1 MMLMLLK
8 TFKSAR
14 KDYINSVAHFLLVL
28 VGSIWF
34 QTFHVKSEDDS
45 GKVFHSIEAVQGG
58 VAKLPCDIT
67 PAVIGDKMH
76 IVIWYKEGIKSK
88 PVPIY
93 TFDSRDKQ
101 LKQGKHWS
109 NEHILGGRAYFRYQD
124 EPAKLTLDSVKESDG
139 GIYQCRVDFR
149 QAPTKNIKV
158 NLTIIVPPEKL
169 SILDEKGVHIPHYI
183 LGPYN
188 EGASVNITCVATGGR
203 PLPKV
208 TWWQENALLDE
219 SYETLSARRVR
230 NILHLEQ
237 LKRRDLHRVFTC
249 QASNNQL
256 VSPISSSVTLDMNL
270 RPLWVKF
277 VGENRPLSAESTYEL
292 SCEVVGSRPPP
303 AITWWKGSIQMTN
316 TRETTSPDSNTTVG
330 ILTFTPT
337 IDDGGK
343 YLSCRGQQQLIP
355 GSGIEDGWKLDIH
368 HVPLVSLELGSNLN
382 GSTIKEGVDVYF
394 ECNIKS
400 NPWVYKVSW
409 RHNGKILYNNAAIGT
424 IVSNQSLVLQNVT
437 RLRSGL
443 YTCVGS
449 NQEGDGESNPV
460 QLDVKFAPV
469 CRPGQPKIYGVA
481 RQEIAE
487 IRCELEANPT
497 DVQFTW
503 KFNNTDNS
511 ILTVDLPQNLIVN
524 DRARS
529 IASYQPMTER
539 DYGTLLCSGTN
550 EIGDQR
556 EPCIFY
562 INPAGKPDALSN
574 CTIINQTVDSLHIEC
589 IEGFDGGLNQ
599 EFIME
604 LYDTL
609 TRKLVNNVTSKIP
622 VFTVSGLESG
632 LGFQIG
638 LYAINKK
645 GKSSTA
651 YLQTFTLKSAEKHTA
666 LTPVLLHITP
676 ILGIIIG
683 VVTALILVAI
693 VIVVIKRLRN
703 SDMQDDACK
712 DTQLSVASRDTESNI
727 DKNSMLVL
735 NRDLNI
741 SSGSIEDK
749 NPDIVPLNNG
759 DSEYQEEERAFERLN
774 NSTLR
779 SYNRL
784 QSVADDRKPSLYD
797 NYNASEVT
805 YAELSL
811 VKQQMSPVIYSNQQS
826 IPMSVIRTQE
836 PTVYAQIDVAKCV
849 PSYLSSSGLSYP
861 CPTPGISQQHYSEYP
876 LRHSGD
882 EHQPE
887 PYTTA
892 ETPLINNRE
901 NNVGQPLLEGVCN
914 RLPIKSQPRATATA
928 TRF

>member
-1 MMLMLLK
+1 
-8 TFKSAR
+8 
-14 KDYINSVAHFLLVL
+14 
-28 VGSIWF
+28 
-34 QTFHVKSEDDS
+34 
-45 GKVFHSIEAVQGG
+45 
-58 VAKLPCDIT
+58 
-67 PAVIGDKMH
+67 MH
-76 IVIWYKEGIKSK
+76 IVIWYKEGIKTK
-88 PVPIY
+88 PLPIY

-101 LKQGKHWS
+101 LKLGKHWS
-109 NEHILGGRAYFRYQD
+109 DENILGGRAYFRYQD

-149 QAPTKNIKV
+149 QTPTRNVKV
-158 NLTIIVPPEKL
+158 NLTVIISPEKL
-169 SILDEKGVHIPHYI
+169 SILDERGVHIPHYI

-203 PLPKV
+203 PLPRV

-219 SYETLSARRVR
+219 TYEVLSARRVR
-230 NILHLEQ
+230 NILHLEE
-237 LKRRDLHRVFTC
+237 LERKDLHRVFTC

-256 VSPISSSVTLDMNL
+256 IAPISSSVTLDMNL
-270 RPLWVKF
+270 RPLWVKL
-277 VGENRPLSAESTYEL
+277 VGENRPLSAESTYDL
-292 SCEVVGSRPPP
+292 NCEVVGSRPPP
-303 AITWWKGSIQMTN
+303 TITWWKGSIQMTN
-316 TRETTSPDSNTTVG
+316 TRETTSPDSNTTTSV
-330 ILTFTPT
+330 LTFLPT

-343 YLSCRGQQQLIP
+343 YLSCRGQQQLIT

-409 RHNGKILYNNAAIGT
+409 RHNGKILYNNAVIGT

-437 RLRSGL
+437 RTRSGL

-487 IRCELEANPT
+487 IRCELEANPA
-497 DVQFTW
+497 DVQFIW
-503 KFNNTDNS
+503 KFNNTDNRA
-511 ILTVDLPQNLIVN
+511 LTVDLPQNLIVN

-539 DYGTLLCSGTN
+539 DYGTLLCSGSN

-556 EPCIFY
+556 EPCVFH

-574 CTIINQTVDSLHIEC
+574 CTIVNQTVESLHVEC
-589 IEGFDGGLNQ
+589 VEGFDGGLHQ
-599 EFIME
+599 EFVME

-622 VFTVSGLESG
+622 TFTVSGLESG
-632 LGFQIG
+632 LGFQIA

-645 GKSSTA
+645 GKSLTA

-676 ILGIIIG
+676 ILGILIG
-683 VVTALILVAI
+683 VVTALILIAVII
-693 VIVVIKRLRN
+693 VLVKRLRTRRL
-703 SDMQDDACK
+703 QDNNCK
-712 DTQLSVASRDTESNI
+712 DTQLSITSRDSESNV
-727 DKNSMLVL
+727 DKTSMNALNKELNS
-735 NRDLNI
+735 
-741 SSGSIEDK
+741 SSGSLEDK
-749 NPDIVPLNNG
+749 NPDIVPQNNG
-759 DSEYQEEERAFERLN
+759 DSEYQEEERAFERL
-774 NSTLR
+774 SSMPFR

-784 QSVADDRKPSLYD
+784 QSLEDDRNPCLYD
-797 NYNASEVT
+797 SYNANEIT

-826 IPMSVIRTQE
+826 MPMSVIRTQE
-836 PTVYAQIDVAKCV
+836 PTVYAQIDIAKCV
-849 PSYLSSSGLSYP
+849 PSYLNTSGISYP
-861 CPTPGISQQHYSEYP
+861 CPSPGVSQQYYSENP
-876 LRHSGD
+876 LRHGGD
-882 EHQPE
+882 EHLIDSYATVQ
-887 PYTTA
+887 
-892 ETPLINNRE
+892 TPLINPTE
-901 NNVGQPLLEGVCN
+901 SGVVQPILEGVCS
-914 RLPIKSQPRATATA
+914 RPPQIPQSRSSATA

>member
-1 MMLMLLK
+1 MMLVSLK
-8 TFKSAR
+8 TFRSTR
-14 KDYINSVAHFLLVL
+14 KDLINSVAHFLLL
-28 VGSIWF
+28 MVGAIWF
-34 QTFHVKSEDDS
+34 QSFHVKSEDDS
-45 GKVFHSIEAVQGG
+45 VNVIHHVDAVQGG

-67 PAVIGDKMH
+67 PAVKGDKMH

-109 NEHILGGRAYFRYQD
+109 DEHILGGRAYFRYQD

-149 QAPTKNIKV
+149 QTPTRNIKV
-158 NLTIIVPPEKL
+158 NLTVIIPPEKL
-169 SILDEKGVHIPHYI
+169 SILDERGVHIPHYI

-203 PLPKV
+203 PLPEV

-219 SYETLSARRVR
+219 SFEPLTARRVR

-237 LKRRDLHRVFTC
+237 LERRDLHRVFTC
-249 QASNNQL
+249 QATNNEL
-256 VSPISSSVTLDMNL
+256 VTPISSSVTLDMNL
-270 RPLWVKF
+270 RPLWVKLL
-277 VGENRPLSAESTYEL
+277 GENRPLSAENTYEL
-292 SCEVVGSRPPP
+292 NCEVVGSRPPP
-303 AITWWKGSIQMTN
+303 TITWWKGSIQMTN
-316 TRETTSPDSNTTVG
+316 TRETTSPDSNTTTSV
-330 ILTFTPT
+330 LTFSPT

-343 YLSCRGQQQLIP
+343 FLSCRGQQQLIP
-355 GSGIEDGWKLDIH
+355 KSGIEDGWKLDIH

-409 RHNGKILYNNAAIGT
+409 RHNAKVLYNNAGVGT

-437 RLRSGL
+437 RSRSGL

-449 NQEGDGESNPV
+449 NQEGDGESNVV

-487 IRCELEANPT
+487 IRCELESNPT
-497 DVQFTW
+497 DIQFTW
-503 KFNNTDNS
+503 KFNNTDNNL
-511 ILTVDLPQNLIVN
+511 LTVDLPQNLIAT

-529 IASYQPMTER
+529 TASYQPMTER
-539 DYGTLLCSGTN
+539 DYGTLLCSGSN

-556 EPCIFY
+556 EPCVFY
-562 INPAGKPDALSN
+562 INPAGKPDSLSN
-574 CTIINQTVDSLHIEC
+574 CTIQNQTVESLHVEC
-589 IEGFDGGLNQ
+589 IEGFDGGLHQ

-622 VFTVSGLESG
+622 TFTVSGLESG
-632 LGFQIG
+632 LEFQIG

-645 GKSSTA
+645 GKSSTS
-651 YLQTFTLKSAEKHTA
+651 YLQTHTLKSAEKHTA

-676 ILGIIIG
+676 ILGILIG
-683 VVTALILVAI
+683 VVSSLILVAI
-693 VIVVIKRLRN
+693 IIILVIRVRGASSSDDYKDSRFSCRDGENN
-703 SDMQDDACK
+703 S
-712 DTQLSVASRDTESNI
+712 
-727 DKNSMLVL
+727 KNSMQTLSKEL
-735 NRDLNI
+735 N
-741 SSGSIEDK
+741 SSTDSLEEK
-749 NPDIVPLNNG
+749 NPDIVPHNSG

-774 NSTLR
+774 NSSVR
-779 SYNRL
+779 NYNRL
-784 QSVADDRKPSLYD
+784 QTLEDDHQQRVYD
-797 NYNASEVT
+797 SYNSNEIT

-811 VKQQMSPVIYSNQQS
+811 GKQQLSPVIYSNQQS

-836 PTVYAQIDVAKCV
+836 PTLYAQIDVSKCV
-849 PSYLSSSGLSYP
+849 QPTYLNSNSVSFSCQSSAVP
-861 CPTPGISQQHYSEYP
+861 HQHYSEYMP
-876 LRHSGD
+876 RPNGE
-882 EHQPE
+882 EHLQDG
-887 PYTTA
+887 YTTA
-892 ETPLINNRE
+892 ETPLISNRE
-901 NNVGQPLLEGVCN
+901 NNVIQPLREGSCN
-914 RLPIKSQPRATATA
+914 RSPMSATQPRSTTATA